1 MDINI
6 SKFLDST
13 YLKTSKESGISE
25 SDTQVLVEEKIKE
38 AIEKK
43 FACIMIRP
51 RFVSIAKGIISNAEY
66 KPNIGTVIDFPL
78 GQGTTEEKV
87 EEAECAIING
97 ADEIDFVCDYNA
109 FKRGSIKKFVNDI
122 LQGTK
127 VGINNC
133 VIVKWI
139 IETGALSKD
148 EIRDISIKIV
158 EIVQSKFPESCEDI
172 YIKTSTGYYSGYG
185 ATVKDVRLIKSVIG
199 KLKIKASGGIKSLN
213 DCFLMIKS
221 GADRIGTSKA
231 IEIYKEKN

>member
-1 MDINI
+1 MNINI

-13 YLKTSKESGISE
+13 YLKTSAESGINE
-25 SDTQVLVEEKIKE
+25 SDTQELVKEKIHE
-38 AIEKK
+38 AIKKK

-51 RFVSIAKGIISNAEY
+51 RYVPFAKEIINNAEY

-87 EEAECAIING
+87 KEAEGAIISG

-109 FKRGSIKKFVNDI
+109 FKRGSLKKFFNDI

-127 VGINNC
+127 IGVTNR

-139 IETGALSKD
+139 IETGALSKE
-148 EIRDISIKIV
+148 EIRDITIKIV
-158 EIVQSKFPESCEDI
+158 DIVQSNFIEKCGDI

-185 ATVKDVRLIKSVIG
+185 AKVKDIRLIKSVIG
-199 KLKIKASGGIKSLN
+199 SLKIKASGGINSYN
-213 DCFLMIKS
+213 DCLLMIKS

-231 IEIYKEKN
+231 IEIFKEKN